1 MNRLLAKPKNLPS
14 KPGVYF
20 FKDALEKIIYIG
32 KAKNLRA
39 RVSQYFGKSDTRPQI
54 PFLLNEAASL
64 DYTVVNTEL
73 ESLYLERTLIRQ
85 YLPRYNIELKDDKNF
100 AFITIDYSFEIPQ
113 IGYARKF
120 DRANKNIAYFGPYT
134 AAGKIKN
141 TLNTVRKIFTFCA
154 AKKFTGKPC
163 FYYHL
168 HRCPGVCAGRI
179 TPAEYLDH
187 LKQIE
192 AFLAGHTAQTLARL
206 KTVMQKAAKA
216 KKFEKAASLRDQIR
230 SLDLLLQRQ
239 NVILAK
245 PVNWDIVSLAR
256 DGFFDC
262 INLFKIRNG
271 RMFDKENFVYEIK
284 ADGGLSGESPAAV
297 TQKFLED
304 YYLTTSDCPKEIFVA
319 SPAENP
325 SLVQNLLY
333 TRFKKRVK
341 ILAPQKGKAKNLMRL
356 GEVNAK
362 EYLGKWLA
370 DKAGNLDKISRA
382 LGQLKTTL
390 GLAEFPKLIECY
402 DISNIQGTNAVGS
415 MVVFKDGL
423 PARQF
428 YRKFKIRGKQTPD
441 DFAMMRETLG
451 RRLEKLK
458 SLDTKWPKPDLL
470 VIDGGKGQLSAA
482 MEILNAYDLQNSLPI
497 IGLAKRIEEIF
508 LPNRAKPIILDHD
521 QPALQLLQRLRD
533 EAHRF
538 GITYH
543 RQLRSR
549 EATKSALDDI
559 PGIGPK
565 TKKLLKTK
573 IGTVADIRLANE
585 ETLAKI
591 VGPKLAKNLKSR
603 L

>member
-1 MNRLLAKPKNLPS
+1 
-14 KPGVYF
+14 
-20 FKDALEKIIYIG
+20 
-32 KAKNLRA
+32 LRA
-39 RVSQYFGKSDTRPQI
+39 RVGQYFGKSDARPQI

-73 ESLYLERTLIRQ
+73 ESLYLERTLIQQ
-85 YLPRYNIELKDDKNF
+85 YQPRYNIELKDDKNF

-134 AAGKIKN
+134 AAGKIKS
-141 TLNTVRKIFTFCA
+141 TLNTVKKIFTYCA
-154 AKKFTGKPC
+154 AKKNTGKPC

-168 HRCPGVCAGRI
+168 HRCPGVCAGKV
-179 TPAEYLDH
+179 TLTEYRNH

-192 AFLAGHTAQTLARL
+192 SFLAGNTGQTLARL
-206 KTVMQKAAKA
+206 KAAMQKAAMS
-216 KKFEKAASLRDQIR
+216 KKFEQAAFLRDQIK
-230 SLDLLLQRQ
+230 SLDLLLQKQ

-245 PVNWDIVSLAR
+245 PVNWDVVAIAR

-262 INLFKIRNG
+262 INLFKIRGG
-271 RMFDKENFVYEIK
+271 RMFDKENFVYETK
-284 ADGGLSGESPAAV
+284 ADGQAGAEGLSLV
-297 TQKFLED
+297 IQKFLED
-304 YYLTTSDCPKEIFVA
+304 YYLTASDCPKEIFI
-319 SPAENP
+319 PCKAENQ
-325 SLVQNLLY
+325 SLVEQLLY
-333 TRFKKRVK
+333 ARFKKRVT
-341 ILAPQKGKAKNLMRL
+341 IITPQKGKARNLMRL
-356 GEVNAK
+356 GEVNAR
-362 EYLGKWLA
+362 EHLEKWLEG
-370 DKAGNLDKISRA
+370 KAGNLDKINQA
-382 LGQLKTTL
+382 LNQLKATL
-390 GLAEFPKLIECY
+390 NLPEAPKLIECY

-423 PARQF
+423 PAKQF
-428 YRKFKIRGKQTPD
+428 YRKFKIRTKQTPD

-458 SLDTKWPKPDLL
+458 NSDPKWPKPNLM
-470 VIDGGKGQLSAA
+470 VIDGGKGQLSATYK
-482 MEILNAYDLQNSLPI
+482 ILTTHDLQLTIPV

-508 LPNRAKPIILDHD
+508 LPNRAQPIILDHD

-549 EATKSALDDI
+549 QATKSALDDI

-565 TKKLLKTK
+565 TKKLLKVK
-573 IGTVADIRLANE
+573 IGTVADIRKASE
-585 ETLAKI
+585 EDLAKI
-591 VGPKLAKNLKSR
+591 IGPKLARSLKSQ